1 MPTLTSAIDEL
12 KSLVAQNALAE
23 VTQVDQPFLPGSRWS
38 RKQILGHL
46 IDSAANNHHRFI
58 RAQFEQD
65 FAMPGYAQE
74 PWVNANA
81 YQHRS
86 WEDLVALWTIYNRHL
101 IHVMEHARRDTLGAL
116 CRVGGGEPVT
126 LEFLMI
132 DYVRHL
138 KHHLHQILGE

>member
-1 MPTLTSAIDEL
+1 MPTLASAIDEL
-12 KSLVAQNALAE
+12 KSLVANNALAE

-58 RAQFEQD
+58 RAQFEPD
-65 FAMPGYAQE
+65 FAIPSYAQE
-74 PWVNANA
+74 SWVNANA

-86 WEDLVALWTIYNRHL
+86 WADLVALWTVYNRHL
-101 IHVMEHARRDTLGAL
+101 VHVMEHAPKQSMGAL
-116 CRVGGGEPVT
+116 CRVGTGEPVT

-138 KHHLHQILGE
+138 KHHLHQILGA